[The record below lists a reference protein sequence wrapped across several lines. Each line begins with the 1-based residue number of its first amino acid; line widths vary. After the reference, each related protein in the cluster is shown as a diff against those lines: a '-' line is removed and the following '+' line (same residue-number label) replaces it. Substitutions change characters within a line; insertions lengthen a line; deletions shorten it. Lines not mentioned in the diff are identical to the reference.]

1 MNQREM
7 TRKIYQEI
15 SFRLVYGL
23 DNTLRDN
30 IFIICRETG
39 TDAETR
45 RIEKAILD
53 LSERLLN
60 KSKVLK

>member
-7 TRKIYQEI
+7 TKKMYQEI
-15 SFRLVYGL
+15 SARLL
-23 DNTLRDN
+23 FNTHLRDN
-30 IFIICRETG
+30 IFIMCRETG

-53 LSERLLN
+53 LSERLLK
-60 KSKVLK
+60 KSKVL

>member
-7 TRKIYQEI
+7 TRKMYHEVSYQLAHNKEVRKNIYI
-15 SFRLVYGL
+15 M
-23 DNTLRDN
+23 
-30 IFIICRETG
+30 CRETV

>member
-7 TRKIYQEI
+7 TRKIYRILASE
-15 SFRLVYGL
+15 LMW
-23 DNTLRDN
+23 N
-30 IFIICRETG
+30 IKMKEDIRIYCAETG
-39 TDAETR
+39 TDAEAR

-53 LSERLLN
+53 LSDRLLN

>member
-7 TRKIYQEI
+7 TRRMYLEI
-15 SFRLVYGL
+15 SSRLL
-23 DNTLRDN
+23 FKDDLRNN
-30 IFIICRETG
+30 IFFLCRQTG

>member
-7 TRKIYQEI
+7 ARKMYQEI
-15 SFRLVYGL
+15 SARLL
-23 DNTLRDN
+23 FKDDLRNN
-30 IFIICRETG
+30 IFILCRETG

-53 LSERLLN
+53 LSNRLLN

>member
-7 TRKIYQEI
+7 TRKIYQEV
-15 SFRLVYGL
+15 SARLL
-23 DNTLRDN
+23 FKDDLRNN
-30 IFIICRETG
+30 IFILCRQTG